1 MKMNNDPPQPPQHS
15 RTGFSHSYQKDI
27 SNCGMAGL
35 IHTRGGRIGGEVIIK
50 AVASM
55 RDRGNG
61 LGGGFSAYGIYP
73 EFRDLYAF
81 HIMFEEASSKRNAE
95 SYLSE
100 NYTIHKSEPIPI
112 RPLRVVSSPPLLWRY
127 FLEVKEERMLYL
139 FPELDERDF
148 VMRSVMKINS
158 EIPGAYVFSSGKD
171 MGGFKG
177 VGYADDIGHFYRL
190 EEYEGYL
197 WTAHQR
203 FPTNTPGWWG
213 GAHPFCLLDWSI
225 IHNGEISSYGINK
238 RYLEMFGY
246 ECTLFTDTEVIAY
259 LFDLLSR
266 RHHLPLSLI
275 CQSLASPFWK
285 AIDRFPE
292 DERSLYEAMRMVY
305 GSALLNGPFAI
316 LVGHHRG
323 LIGLTDRIKLRPL
336 VAGIQG
342 DFVFM
347 ASEES
352 AIREISPHLEK
363 VWALRAGEPL
373 MVELEAQA

>member
-1 MKMNNDPPQPPQHS
+1 MNHN
-15 RTGFSHSYQKDI
+15 YQKDI

-35 IHTRGGRIGGEVIIK
+35 VHKKGGRIGGEIIMK
-50 AVASM
+50 AIASM
-55 RDRGNG
+55 CERGNG
-61 LGGGFSAYGIYP
+61 LGGGFAAYGIYP
-73 EFRDLYAF
+73 ESPDLYAF
-81 HIMFEEASSKRNAE
+81 HIMFEEASSKRE
-95 SYLSE
+95 TE
-100 NYTIHKSEPIPI
+100 NYLTENFNIAQSEPMPI
-112 RPLRVVSSPPLLWRY
+112 RPLKVISSPPLLWRY

-148 VMRSVMKINS
+148 VMHSVMKINS
-158 EIPGAYVFSSGKD
+158 GISGAFVFSSGKD
-171 MGGFKG
+171 MGAFKG
-177 VGYADDIGHFYRL
+177 VGYADDIGRFFRL

-246 ECTLFTDTEVIAY
+246 RCNLFTDTEVIAY

-266 RHHLPLSLI
+266 RHRLPLSLI
-275 CQSLASPFWK
+275 CQILASPFWK
-285 AIDRFPE
+285 DIELLSDQ
-292 DERSLYEAMRMVY
+292 ERPLYEAIRMVY

-316 LVGHHRG
+316 LVGHRRG
-323 LIGLTDRIKLRPL
+323 LMGLTDRIKLRPL

-347 ASEES
+347 ASEEA
-352 AIREISPHLEK
+352 AIHEIAPRLEK
-363 VWALRAGEPL
+363 VWPLRAGEPL
-373 MVELEAQA
+373 MVELEGQSP

>member
-1 MKMNNDPPQPPQHS
+1 MNHS
-15 RTGFSHSYQKDI
+15 FQKDI

-35 IHTRGGRIGGEVIIK
+35 IHKKGGRVGGEIIIK
-50 AVASM
+50 SIASM
-55 RDRGNG
+55 RERGNG

-73 EFRDLYAF
+73 EFKDLYAF
-81 HIMFEEASSKRNAE
+81 HVMFEEASSKRDAE
-95 SYLSE
+95 SYLTES
-100 NYTIHKSEPIPI
+100 YTIHQSEPIPI
-112 RPLRVVSSPPLLWRY
+112 RPLKVISSPPLLWRY

-139 FPELDERDF
+139 FPEMDERDF
-148 VMRSVMKINS
+148 VMRTVMKINS
-158 EIPGAYVFSSGKD
+158 QIPGAYVFSSGKN
-171 MGGFKG
+171 MGAFKG
-177 VGYADDIGHFYRL
+177 VGYADDIGHFFRL

-225 IHNGEISSYGINK
+225 VHNGEISSYGINK

-246 ECTLFTDTEVIAY
+246 QCTLFTDTEVIAY

-266 RHHLPLSLI
+266 RHRLPLNLI
-275 CQSLASPFWK
+275 CQTLASPFWK
-285 AIDRFPE
+285 DIDRLSE
-292 DERSLYEAMRMVY
+292 DDRTLYEALRIVY
-305 GSALLNGPFAI
+305 GSALLNGPFAV

-347 ASEES
+347 ASEEA
-352 AIREISPHLEK
+352 AIREISPRLEK

-373 MVELEAQA
+373 MVELEAHA